1 MTICTRAITTR
12 IVLAILL
19 VSATA
24 TTALAQS
31 AGPPSFSIGDTW
43 TRSNGQELTVVRVDG
58 GRTVVAGVLRDCAA
72 CVSHYNNELQLLE
85 VTDASGKPM
94 DIMQVPGFVP
104 LGSSWRVFDWPMV
117 VGKAWSFSADG
128 AFKGSVRP
136 YNVDTTIA
144 AYEEVK
150 TKAGT
155 FKAYKMQRSWSVGG
169 RGARRSEW
177 SDSLWYAPDVKS
189 TIKFTSTNRNVP
201 DWELA
206 SYSLK

>member
-31 AGPPSFSIGDTW
+31 AGPPTFSVGETW
-43 TRSNGQELTVVRVDG
+43 KRSNGQELTVVRVDG

-155 FKAYKMQRSWSVGG
+155 FKAHKMQCKWSVGG
-169 RGARRSEW
+169 AQRFEW
-177 SDSLWYAPDVKS
+177 RDTLWYAPDVRS
-189 TIKFTSTNRNVP
+189 AIKLTSTNP
-201 DWELA
+201 STKDWELV